1 MEVNIGRARSE
12 VVGGQP
18 QFAHI
23 LADAMSQ
30 WRGNTPKIGGGDF
43 RHSKNDATF
52 VENLYHTN
60 NLVNGGANYMITVLK
75 LAIEDLSSMCSS
87 AALDHQL

>member
-1 MEVNIGRARSE
+1 MAVNIGRARSE

-43 RHSKNDATF
+43 RHSKNDGLWSYRLRAT
-52 VENLYHTN
+52 VSH
-60 NLVNGGANYMITVLK
+60 
-75 LAIEDLSSMCSS
+75 
-87 AALDHQL
+87 